1 MLKSPKLFA
10 RKFDEVVDGSAVDQL
25 DLSRGQALN
34 ERVGYWNKQL
44 MHAAC
49 FRFPLRAAVLRYP
62 HGCHTTGGTI

>member
-1 MLKSPKLFA
+1 
-10 RKFDEVVDGSAVDQL
+10 VVDGSAVDQL

-49 FRFPLRAAVLRYP
+49 FRFPCGPR
-62 HGCHTTGGTI
+62 C